1 MKQKFILGLMLL
13 SVLLLS
19 SCQKDTW
26 RQGTLD
32 YKFTPTTSRNG
43 YFEERQVAYPED
55 ISITGYA
62 NQIND
67 FSFLGSVVEVTGDL
81 QIGDVIRGLVLDID
95 GVGQFSFPNIPVYKN
110 GEVITI
116 ADSRNNVAFYNFMM
130 NAFNY
135 MRNTGKQDIIV
146 SAYLE
151 DRYGYAVPGA
161 RVEVNI
167 YNDLDVNV
175 ND

>member
-1 MKQKFILGLMLL
+1 MGLMLL

-32 YKFTPTTSRNG
+32 YKFTPTTSRTG

-55 ISITGYA
+55 ISITGNA
-62 NQIND
+62 SQIND
-67 FSFLGSVVEVTGDL
+67 FSFLGSKVMVTGDL
-81 QIGDVIRGLVLDID
+81 LAGDVIRGLVVDID
-95 GVGQFSFPNIPVYKN
+95 GVGQFTFPDI
-110 GEVITI
+110 VITQSGWSYYI
-116 ADSRNNVAFYNFMM
+116 VDSGSRVEYYNFMM

-135 MRNTGKQDIIV
+135 MRQSGKQDIIV
-146 SAYLE
+146 SGYLQ
-151 DRYGYAVPGA
+151 DQYGYAVQGA

>member
-1 MKQKFILGLMLL
+1 MGLMLL

-32 YKFTPTTSRNG
+32 YKFTPLTDRNG
-43 YFEERQVAYPED
+43 YFEGRQVTYPED

-67 FSFLGSVVEVTGDL
+67 FNFLGSVVAVTGDL
-81 QIGDVIRGLVLDID
+81 VAGDVIRGLVIDID
-95 GVGQFSFPNIPVYKN
+95 GLEPYSFSNIPVYKN

-130 NAFNY
+130 NAFSY
-135 MRNTGKQDIIV
+135 MRHTGKQDIIV
-146 SAYLE
+146 SGYLL
-151 DRYGYAVPGA
+151 DQYGYSVPNA
-161 RVEVNI
+161 RIEVDI

-175 ND
+175 NN